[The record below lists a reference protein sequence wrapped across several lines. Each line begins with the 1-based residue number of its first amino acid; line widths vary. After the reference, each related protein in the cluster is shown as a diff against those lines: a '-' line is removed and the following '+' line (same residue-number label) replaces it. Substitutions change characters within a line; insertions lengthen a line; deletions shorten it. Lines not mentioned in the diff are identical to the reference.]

1 MLIQEDYVDLTT
13 PTGPMR
19 TYRYT
24 PTRPQGHTRRYAG
37 LLLYSEIFQQTEP
50 IRRLAV
56 RFASEGYVVMVPE
69 IYHDNL
75 APGTV
80 LGYDNAGKDKGNELK
95 KETPLTSFD
104 DGAHAVVAALRA
116 DPNCSGRIGT
126 VGFCIGGHLSF
137 RAALMP
143 EILAAA
149 CFYGT
154 DLHNG
159 TLGKGEKAD
168 TLDRCAEVRGE
179 LVMIWGRQDPHIPG
193 EGRMRVYQKLQQSGV
208 LFSWHEV
215 NGEHA
220 FMRDEGNRY
229 NAEVARQAFG
239 IALDLF
245 RRAL

>member
-1 MLIQEDYVDLTT
+1 MLIREDFLDLSTS
-13 PTGPMR
+13 TGPMR

-24 PTRPQGHTRRYAG
+24 PLPPKGQSRLFGG

-56 RFASEGYVVMVPE
+56 RFASEGFLVMVPE

-75 APGTV
+75 PLGTV
-80 LGYDNAGKDKGNELK
+80 LGYDEEGKNKGNDLK
-95 KETPLTSFD
+95 KETSLVSFD
-104 DGAHAVVAALRA
+104 EGAHAVLAALRA
-116 DPNCSGRIGT
+116 DPSCSGRLGT

-137 RAALMP
+137 RAALNP

-149 CFYGT
+149 CFYPT
-154 DLHNG
+154 DLHSG
-159 TLGKGEKAD
+159 TLGQGSKAD
-168 TLDRCAEVRGE
+168 SLHRAAEIHGE
-179 LVMIWGRQDPHIPG
+179 LVMIWGRQDPHIPR
-193 EGRMRVYQKLQQSGV
+193 EGRAAVYEKLQESGA

-245 RRAL
+245 RRTL

>member
-1 MLIQEDYVDLTT
+1 MLIQEDYVDLSTS
-13 PTGPMR
+13 TGPMR

-24 PTRPQGHTRRYAG
+24 PVSPKGHARRYAG

-56 RFASEGYVVMVPE
+56 RFASEGHIVMVPE

-75 APGTV
+75 PPGTV
-80 LGYDNAGKDKGNELK
+80 LGYDEAGKNKGNDLK
-95 KETPLTSFD
+95 QETTLASFD
-104 DGAHAVVAALRA
+104 EGAHAVVAALRS
-116 DPNCSGRIGT
+116 DPNCSGRVGT

-137 RAALMP
+137 RSALSP

-149 CFYGT
+149 CFYPT
-154 DLHNG
+154 DLHSG
-159 TLGKGEKAD
+159 TLGQGGKAD
-168 TLDRCAEVRGE
+168 TLDRASEIHGE
-179 LVMIWGRQDPHIPG
+179 LVMIWGRQDPHIPR
-193 EGRMRVYQKLQQSGV
+193 EGRARVYEKLNESGA

-239 IALDLF
+239 LALDLF